1 MRGRTTAAELLVR
14 ERAYYADGLH
24 RDDDK
29 NANSLDRPEVEK
41 ALAPAARK
49 RRKKSLRD
57 RNVTEYSSALPA
69 AAGGVD
75 EISSEFR
82 NSQPMHHV
90 AN

>member
-49 RRKKSLRD
+49 RRKKSLRG
-57 RNVTEYSSALPA
+57 EC
-69 AAGGVD
+69 
-75 EISSEFR
+75 ESELDAR
-82 NSQPMHHV
+82 SYHDDDQTSRSETR
-90 AN
+90 